1 MSFYIF
7 LLILGLHELR
17 EVNSTAGIF
26 YYTKL

>member
-7 LLILGLHELR
+7 LLILGLRELR
-17 EVNSTAGIF
+17 EVNSAAGIF